1 LELTRIDEIEITLE
15 AWLDSS
21 NATFICRTSATTEF
35 SSQPEWSFKIGDDE
49 EIQVLNESSPNEGE
63 CYKYQKT

>member
-1 LELTRIDEIEITLE
+1 MELTRIDEIEITLE

-35 SSQPEWSFKIGDDE
+35 PSQPEWSYKIGDDE

-63 CYKYQKT
+63 Y